1 MKLVMKP
8 DRLPTAALHQQLAPL
23 QQRWQSLAPRERL
36 GAMLGLG
43 LLVVF
48 LVWRVGV
55 QPALKTLRTAPA
67 QQAVLDAQWAQM
79 QRLATEAV
87 ELRALPPVDPAQ
99 ADAALQAATAR
110 LGAAARLQRSGERL
124 SVTFTSVEPAAMMGW
139 LAEVRAAARAR
150 VVEAQLGRAGNGYS
164 GNVVL
169 TLPLPANAT
178 R

>member
-1 MKLVMKP
+1 MN
-8 DRLPTAALHQQLAPL
+8 TALSRTDALRQQLAPL

-36 GAMLGLG
+36 GAALGGVLLLG
-43 LLVVF
+43 V
-48 LVWRVGV
+48 LVWTIGV

-67 QQAVLDAQWAQM
+67 QQAVLDAQLARM
-79 QRLATEAV
+79 QRLAAEAG

-139 LAEVRAAARAR
+139 LAEVRAAARVR
-150 VVEAQLGRAGNGYS
+150 VIETQLGRTGNGYS
-164 GNVVL
+164 GSVVL
-169 TLPLPANAT
+169 TLPTPAAAPP

>member
-8 DRLPTAALHQQLAPL
+8 GLAQPAALRQSLAPL
-23 QQRWQSLAPRERL
+23 QQRWQALAPRERL
-36 GAMLGLG
+36 GALLGLG
-43 LLVVF
+43 LLLVF

-55 QPALKTLRTAPA
+55 QPALKTLHTAPT
-67 QQAVLDAQWAQM
+67 QQATLDAQWAQM
-79 QRLATEAV
+79 QRLAAEAV

-124 SVTFTSVEPAAMMGW
+124 SVTFTSVEPAALMSW
-139 LAEVRAAARAR
+139 LSEVRAAARAR
-150 VVEAQLGRAGNGYS
+150 VIEAQLGRAGNGYS
-164 GNVVL
+164 GNIVL
-169 TLPLPANAT
+169 ALSTPAPAS

>member
-1 MKLVMKP
+1 MKLVIKP
-8 DRLPTAALHQQLAPL
+8 DPQRSAALRQTLAPL
-23 QQRWQSLAPRERL
+23 QQRWQALAPRERL
-36 GAMLGLG
+36 GATLGLG
-43 LLVVF
+43 LLALF

-55 QPALKTLRTAPA
+55 QPALKTLSTAPT
-67 QQAVLDAQWAQM
+67 QQATLDAQWARM
-79 QRLATEAV
+79 QRLAAEAV

-150 VVEAQLGRAGNGYS
+150 VIEAQLGRAGNGYS

-169 TLPLPANAT
+169 TLPAPPTA